1 MKSKIYKFGLAL
13 MLVSGLSACDF
24 FDPDEVTNPNAADA
38 AVISSEATLV
48 QLQALVA
55 GLESRTRLYIATT
68 SRALGSF
75 GREMLA
81 YRDSDP
87 RFTTDWLGR
96 ALPPDPN
103 FFAVGNTYN
112 GPYQCIKQ
120 ANVLMDA
127 AANTSAV
134 SGGEISG
141 INGFAKTIQ
150 GYQYLPPLMTQFQN
164 GIRVDVND
172 PLNPGPFLGFDD
184 ALAAIRAILDSGLSD
199 LNGAGGTFVFA
210 LTSGFDGFNTPS
222 GMAQVN
228 RAIAARAALYA
239 EDWAGVIS
247 ALNGSFMDMAGDMD
261 LGPAHTYEGG
271 DGTANNPFN
280 PFFYP
285 LDQFSTQIEV
295 VHPGVLADVEAGDT
309 RASKFFERSPANYVS
324 NQALQEY
331 VATHQDGRWGTNTQ
345 NVPFIRNE
353 ELILM
358 FAEASAQLGNTTDA
372 VDAINVVRSNA
383 GLADYAGATDLN
395 SLIDQILFERR
406 YSLWFEPL
414 PHRWIDLRRYNR
426 LTELEDDFIAT
437 DESFFDQLARPQAEL
452 NWDDFFGN

>member
-1 MKSKIYKFGLAL
+1 
-13 MLVSGLSACDF
+13 MLVGAVSACDF

-38 AVISSEATLV
+38 SVIASEATLV

-55 GLESRTRLYIATT
+55 GLESRTRLYLATT
-68 SRALGSF
+68 SRSLGSF

-134 SGGEISG
+134 AGAEISG

-164 GIRVDVND
+164 GIRIDVSD
-172 PLNPGPFLGFDD
+172 PLDPGPFLGFTEALTAVGNLLDD
-184 ALAAIRAILDSGLSD
+184 AQSD
-199 LNGAGGTFVFA
+199 LNNAGGSFVFA
-210 LTSGFDGFNTPS
+210 LTSGYDGFNSPA
-222 GMAQVN
+222 GIVQVN
-228 RAIAARAALYA
+228 RAIKARVALYQQ
-239 EDWAGVIS
+239 DWQEVIN
-247 ALNGSFMDMAGDMD
+247 ACNASFMDMGGDMD
-261 LGPAHTYEGG
+261 IGPAHTYEGG
-271 DGTANNPFN
+271 DGTLSNPFN

-295 VHPGVLADVEAGDT
+295 VHPGVLEDVEAGDA
-309 RASKFFERSPANYVS
+309 RASKFFERSPANHVS

-331 VATHQDGRWGTNTQ
+331 VATHQDGRWSSNTQ
-345 NVPFIRNE
+345 NVPYIRNE

-358 FAEASAQLGNTTDA
+358 YAEASAQLGNTTDA

-426 LTELEDDFIAT
+426 LIELEDDFIAS
-437 DESFFDQLARPQAEL
+437 DESVFDQLARPQAEL
-452 NWDDFFGN
+452 NWDTFFGN